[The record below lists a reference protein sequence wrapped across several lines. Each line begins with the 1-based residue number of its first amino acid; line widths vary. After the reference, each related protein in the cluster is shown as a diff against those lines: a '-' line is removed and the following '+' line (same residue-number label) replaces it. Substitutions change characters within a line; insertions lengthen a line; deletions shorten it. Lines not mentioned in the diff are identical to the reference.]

1 MANSQR
7 NDPDGSLAGPEASP
21 LEHTDASGALPR
33 PDIPS
38 IHGASPAGPA
48 AGKPC
53 PDCACPELTMIRDS
67 EIVTLYKC
75 PRCGHL
81 AAPVKRA

>member
-7 NDPDGSLAGPEASP
+7 DDPDGSLERP
-21 LEHTDASGALPR
+21 DASTGALSH
-33 PDIPS
+33 PDVPFP
-38 IHGASPAGPA
+38 HATGPAG
-48 AGKPC
+48 AGPC